1 MRPTLTVFLTAL
13 GLAAGGTAVA
23 VKYRPDQAPTIA
35 AGSFMLVLGVL
46 LIAFSEVKAGLRSM
60 LRR

>member
-1 MRPTLTVFLTAL
+1 MRPILAMFLIAL
-13 GLAAGGTAVA
+13 GIAAGGTAIA
-23 VKYRPDQAPTIA
+23 VKYRPDQAATVA

-46 LIAFSEVKAGLRSM
+46 LMAAGEVKAGLRSM